1 VSWGAFVEFVRAAA
15 ATPRASKAELSLAAL
30 VDALPGGASYLAR
43 QPLLQCTAF
52 DAAASAAGF
61 RTRAELVPLA
71 VQRYV
76 DAHPRS
82 SALSV
87 MGGEIASRVVARAA
101 RRGPL
106 AGKVAVVTG
115 ASSGIGRGI
124 SVALAEAGCDVVLAA
139 RNVERLEETR
149 ALLSERAPL
158 ARALAVQTDVTQLAS
173 VRDLVARTEAEIGE
187 IDILVNN
194 AGVLG

>member
-1 VSWGAFVEFVRAAA
+1 MRRVSWGAFVEFVRAAA

-87 MGGEIASRVVARAA
+87 MGGEIASRVVA